1 MKLKKTMIFVA
12 VSSAMVLSSNAM
24 AAEIRD
30 NSGAVVSSTPVSATF
45 RGASA
50 LTQYGIPV
58 NCTLELD
65 GNVDYYPAGTYHNH
79 TGAFIE
85 VTGGNVTGGGLCSAV
100 VLNFSTTWTAVADN
114 SDAPTDSPNF
124 VDPVSLQF
132 SNVDVTGPLGACG
145 GSTTPVPATFSNG
158 VSSYLDESEFTF
170 NAAIGNCTV
179 NGTLQNI
186 SHPGD
191 DINVW

>member
-1 MKLKKTMIFVA
+1 MKLKKAMIFVA
-12 VSSAMVLSSNAM
+12 VSSAMALSSNAM

-30 NSGAVVSSTPVSATF
+30 NSGAAVASTPVSATF

-65 GNVDYYPAGTYHNH
+65 GSVDYYPAGTYPNH
-79 TGAFIE
+79 TGAIIK
-85 VTGGNVTGGGLCSAV
+85 VTGGNVSGGGFCSAV
-100 VLNFSTTWTAVADN
+100 VLGFSTPWTAIADN

-132 SNVDVTGPLGACG
+132 NNVDVTGPRNGA
-145 GSTTPVPATFSNG
+145 A
-158 VSSYLDESEFTF
+158 SYLDESEFTF
-170 NAAIGNCTV
+170 NATVGNCTV
-179 NGTLQNI
+179 NGTLQNV